1 MTREEK
7 QARIAQL
14 ENEVA
19 ALKAAEANKP
29 GQLDKPPEAKPPAV
43 TTSEP
48 PPVLQPRAEQPAP
61 APEPRPATAGPFG
74 APASPAEEF
83 ALQRF
88 FARQRSY
95 QGEMERLA
103 RAEDHQEGFARA
115 LRGTARGRGFGFPFG
130 NRRG

>member
-1 MTREEK
+1 MTRQEMEI
-7 QARIAQL
+7 REAQL
-14 ENEVA
+14 KRELAELTAAQANEPT
-19 ALKAAEANKP
+19 AAEP
-29 GQLDKPPEAKPPAV
+29 HPPPAV
-43 TTSEP
+43 TVPEP
-48 PPVLQPRAEQPAP
+48 PQPAP
-61 APEPRPATAGPFG
+61 AAEQPGPTPEPKRATAGPVG

-83 ALQRF
+83 ALQWF

-115 LRGTARGRGFGFPFG
+115 LRGSARGRGYGFPFG